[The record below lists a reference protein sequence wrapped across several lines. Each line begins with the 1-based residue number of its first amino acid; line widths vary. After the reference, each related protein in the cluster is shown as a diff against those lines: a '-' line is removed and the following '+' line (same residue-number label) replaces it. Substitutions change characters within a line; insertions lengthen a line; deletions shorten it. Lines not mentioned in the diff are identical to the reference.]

1 MVKERL
7 EKKQCIGE
15 ILISMEEDNKGNGSW
30 SQEEEDD
37 LTPSTSTLQNI
48 KEVLAN
54 HNLGLKFLEVLA

>member
-1 MVKERL
+1 
-7 EKKQCIGE
+7 
-15 ILISMEEDNKGNGSW
+15 MEEDNKGNGPW

-37 LTPSTSTLQNI
+37 STPSTSTLQNI

>member
-54 HNLGLKFLEVLA
+54 YKIGF